1 MNIQVIKTTP
11 YSDQRPGTA
20 GLRKRV
26 KAFQQPHYLANFV
39 QSIFDTLGDV
49 NGKTLVL
56 GGDGRYFCREAAD
69 IILRMAAANGF
80 GRVIVGQG
88 ALLSTPGSSLI
99 IRKNKALGGIILT
112 ASHNPGGPD
121 GDFGLKYDASNGGL
135 ASEKMTEAFYK
146 CSQTIESYRILEA
159 PLTNI
164 DTLGVSH
171 LGNMKVEVIDPVAD
185 YAVLM
190 QSLFDFDLIYN
201 LFQSGF
207 RLHFDAMNGVT
218 GPYAQEIL
226 ERKIGAPAG
235 TVVNQI
241 PLPDFGGLHP
251 DPNLTHAH
259 NLVERMYGP
268 NAADLGVAT
277 DGDADRHMILGRKF
291 YVGPSDSLAIL
302 TANARLAPGYR
313 QGLVGVARSM
323 VTSQALDY
331 VARKLGIDYYK
342 TPTGWKFFGNLLDA
356 GRITFCGE
364 ESFGAGSDHVREKD
378 GLWAVLLWLN
388 ILAARRESVEQIV
401 RNHWAEFGR
410 SVYMRHD
417 YEGIELKVADDLI
430 SALRQSLPQ
439 LSNRCFGRYRIGRFV
454 LKSVLR
460 SPADLFGL
468 IQ

>member
-1 MNIQVIKTTP
+1 MMNIQVIKTTP

-26 KAFQQPHYLANFV
+26 KVFQQPHYLANFV

-146 CSQTIESYRILEA
+146 RSQTIESYRILEA

-164 DTLGVSH
+164 DALGVSQ

-190 QSLFDFDLIYN
+190 QSLFDFDLIHN
-201 LFQSGF
+201 KIQIEK
-207 RLHFDAMNGVT
+207 M
-218 GPYAQEIL
+218 AQ
-226 ERKIGAPAG
+226 
-235 TVVNQI
+235 
-241 PLPDFGGLHP
+241 
-251 DPNLTHAH
+251 
-259 NLVERMYGP
+259 M
-268 NAADLGVAT
+268 
-277 DGDADRHMILGRKF
+277 
-291 YVGPSDSLAIL
+291 
-302 TANARLAPGYR
+302 
-313 QGLVGVARSM
+313 
-323 VTSQALDY
+323 
-331 VARKLGIDYYK
+331 
-342 TPTGWKFFGNLLDA
+342 
-356 GRITFCGE
+356 
-364 ESFGAGSDHVREKD
+364 
-378 GLWAVLLWLN
+378 
-388 ILAARRESVEQIV
+388 
-401 RNHWAEFGR
+401 
-410 SVYMRHD
+410 
-417 YEGIELKVADDLI
+417 
-430 SALRQSLPQ
+430 
-439 LSNRCFGRYRIGRFV
+439 
-454 LKSVLR
+454 
-460 SPADLFGL
+460 
-468 IQ
+468 